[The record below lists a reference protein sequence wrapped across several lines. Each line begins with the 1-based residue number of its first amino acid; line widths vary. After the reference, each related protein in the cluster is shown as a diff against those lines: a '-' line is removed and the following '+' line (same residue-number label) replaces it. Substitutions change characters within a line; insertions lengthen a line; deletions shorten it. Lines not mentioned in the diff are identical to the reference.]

1 MSTVTTA
8 EVVVLDEGLHRGLNR
23 THALAIVIGA
33 VLGAAIYIRP
43 AYIAQLVAT
52 PVELMAVWAAAG
64 LFCLGG
70 ALTYGE
76 LAARVPRSGGE
87 YAFLRVTLGELP
99 AFLYG
104 WMRLTV
110 GLGGVASMALAA
122 SSFFADLVPLGRA
135 WDRIEW
141 PALGLA
147 AAIDFGPRQAVAVL
161 FIALLAAIN
170 IRGVGTAGRL
180 QTALTSIKVVAL
192 LALVTALFVMGH
204 PPAAVLP
211 GPVSLTPGSRE
222 PFAYSAAV
230 LAGVS
235 AYNGWQLVAMVGG
248 EVQDARRTLRWAL
261 TVGILVAIALYL
273 TVNLAYLHVLSME
286 DLRTAFSTQ
295 HPEAASVA
303 SRAATLVLGAHVGRL
318 LPLLFLVS
326 TLGALHCNL
335 LSMPRVLFA
344 MARDGLLPRR
354 VGSVAVRSRA
364 PVVAIVVLA
373 TLATGLVLL
382 GTYDRVA
389 NMMAFG
395 CLLFFA
401 VNAYGL
407 LYLQHAKRSVGVDR
421 PSRRASVVPTLF
433 LCAATVLLLTLI
445 ARGTVEILAAV
456 GVIGIGVPVFY
467 AIRAWKAFR
476 K

>member
-1 MSTVTTA
+1 MSTATTA
-8 EVVVLDEGLHRGLNR
+8 DVTVLDEGLYRGLSK
-23 THALAIVIGA
+23 THALAIVVGA

-52 PVELMAVWAAAG
+52 PGELMAVWTAAG

-122 SSFFADLVPLGRA
+122 SSFFADLVPLGIA
-135 WDRIEW
+135 WGRLEFH
-141 PALGLA
+141 ALGLA
-147 AAIDFGPRQAVAVL
+147 ATIELGPRQAVAVL
-161 FIALLAAIN
+161 IIALLAALN

-192 LALVTALFVMGH
+192 LALVTAVFALGH
-204 PPAAVLP
+204 PPAAALS
-211 GPVSLTPGSRE
+211 GPASLTPVSRE

-248 EVQDARRTLRWAL
+248 EVQNPRRTLRWAL
-261 TVGILVAIALYL
+261 TVGIVVAIALYL

-295 HPEAASVA
+295 HPAAPSVA
-303 SRAATLVLGAHVGRL
+303 SRAATLVLGVHAGRL

-335 LSMPRVLFA
+335 LALPRVLFA
-344 MARDGLLPRR
+344 MARDGLLPSR
-354 VGSVAVRSRA
+354 VGSVAARSRA
-364 PVVAIVVLA
+364 PAVAIIVLA
-373 TLATGLVLL
+373 TLATALVLL

-395 CLLFFA
+395 CLVFFA

-407 LYLQHAKRSVGVDR
+407 LHVQHAQRSIGAGR
-421 PSRRASVVPTLF
+421 PSRRASLVPALF

-445 ARGTVEILAAV
+445 ARGNVEILAAV
-456 GVIGIGVPVFY
+456 AVIGIGVPAFY
-467 AIRAWKAFR
+467 AIRAWKAFW